1 MNTMTVTAK
10 ACSVTVPAGRYF
22 LGDPCYAVP
31 NDYWMPLLESCDFFE
46 GSPIGQANGSQV
58 LAFGTAWGD
67 GNYNDQHGNSYPV
80 DAGLIGLTPIAL
92 AQQRDDFDK
101 LESLGRFV
109 DLDSPTA
116 CTKAEGVLTFGN
128 LTINTDDE
136 ESNNEYA

>member
-31 NDYWMPLLESCDFFE
+31 NEYWMPLLESCDFFE

-67 GNYNDQHGNSYPV
+67 GTYNDQHGNSYPV

-92 AQQRDDFDK
+92 AQQRDDFEQ

-109 DLDSPTA
+109 DFDSPTT
-116 CTKAEGVLTFGN
+116 CTKSEGVLSFGKFN
-128 LTINTDDE
+128 IDTDSE
-136 ESNNEYA
+136 ESEDDN

>member
-31 NDYWMPLLESCDFFE
+31 DEYWEPLLDSCDFFD
-46 GSPIGQANGSQV
+46 GSPVGQANGSQV

-67 GNYNDQHGNSYPV
+67 GTYNDQHGNSYPV

-92 AQQRDDFDK
+92 AQQRDDFEE
-101 LESLGRFV
+101 LEGLGRFV
-109 DLDSPTA
+109 DFEGPTT
-116 CTKAEGVLTFGN
+116 CTKEAGVLTFGKYA
-128 LTINTDDE
+128 IDTD
-136 ESNNEYA
+136 ESDTDHD